1 MSLVNLGHMCAHIQ
15 NVTRV
20 NRSLASVPM
29 TKLHLQV
36 ALGLYKEGFLS
47 SVQRG
52 DLKGPDRVF
61 TPNTCDN
68 ISTRR
73 IWLGLKYHDFKSVIR
88 SMRLVSH
95 PNRRVV
101 AKPKAIADLVAG
113 KPYRQ
118 IEPLAM
124 GEVMFVRLANGDVVE
139 IQEAARKKLGG
150 EILCRVN

>member
-1 MSLVNLGHMCAHIQ
+1 MSLVNLGHMCAHLQ

-20 NRSLASVPM
+20 NRALTSVPM

-52 DLKGPDRVF
+52 DLKGPDKEF

-73 IWLGLKYHDFKSVIR
+73 IWLGLKYHNFQPVLK
-88 SMRLVSH
+88 SMRLVSL
-95 PNRRVV
+95 PSRRVV
-101 AKPKAIADLVAG
+101 VEPNHIQDLIAG
-113 KPYRQ
+113 KPFRRVDA
-118 IEPLAM
+118 LAM
-124 GEVMFVRLANGDVVE
+124 GEVMFVRLANGEVVE
-139 IQEAARKKLGG
+139 IQEAARKNVGG
-150 EILCRVN
+150 EILCRVS